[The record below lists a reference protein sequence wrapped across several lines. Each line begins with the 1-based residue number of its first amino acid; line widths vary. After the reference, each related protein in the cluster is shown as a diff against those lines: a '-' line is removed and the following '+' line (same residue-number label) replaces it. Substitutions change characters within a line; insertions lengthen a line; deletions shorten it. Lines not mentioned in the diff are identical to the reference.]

1 MDASLIGRK
10 VAVLIEQ
17 DFEDVELAGPRDA
30 LLEAGA
36 QVVFVGP
43 TAGVRYRGKQG
54 LVVAADVAAASAQAD
69 DFDALVIPGGHAPD
83 RMRLKRPMVDLARD
97 MMQAGKPVAAI
108 CHGPQ
113 VLISARVV
121 EGRTLTCWPSI
132 AIDIRNAGGLYV
144 DRAVAVDGN
153 LITSRKPDDVPKFN
167 KAILEALAALP

>member
-1 MDASLIGRK
+1 MDASLVGRK

-43 TAGVRYRGKQG
+43 TAGVRYRGKKG

-113 VLISARVV
+113 VLISAGVV
-121 EGRTLTCWPSI
+121 EGRTLTGWPSI

-153 LITSRKPDDVPKFN
+153 LITSRKPDDVPKFS
-167 KAILEALAALP
+167 KAIVEALTALP